1 LPPISAKQAYGE
13 VLFVFSAF
21 FLGGVIAA
29 GLLLGDRY
37 KNVLNNGSWA
47 QYTPQAVD
55 VLLQSAVAVVLVVL
69 LSARRGVS
77 RASLGLRLTRGRG
90 GRFAAGVTTR
100 ILAWAV
106 FAQVAGAI
114 PNALLQTGHLPTS
127 KPSAAELVYGVVASV
142 QAGVVEEV
150 VVLAFVVV
158 TLRQARR
165 PLWEVTMVAL
175 VLRGSYHI
183 YYGPGVV
190 GIILWAAIFYW
201 IYLRTQSLIPL
212 MVSHAAWDADGFL
225 SQRWGA
231 VAVVALLV
239 AVALWIAAPITWA
252 VEKGDRDRAVRL
264 ASGTV
269 GWSPSPTRANFS
281 STSGWIPPGWHPD
294 PSGVHYWRW
303 WDGYRWT
310 EHVSGP

>member
-1 LPPISAKQAYGE
+1 MTAKRAYGE

-21 FLGGVIAA
+21 FLAGVIAA
-29 GLLLGDRY
+29 GLLLADRY
-37 KNVLNNGSWA
+37 KNLLNNGSWA
-47 QYTPQAVD
+47 QYTPRAVD
-55 VLLQSAVAVVLVVL
+55 VLLQSAVAVTLVVL

-77 RASLGLRLTRGRG
+77 RADLGLRWPRRPD
-90 GRFAAGVTTR
+90 GRFAAGATTR
-100 ILAWAV
+100 ILAWAM
-106 FAQVAGAI
+106 FALIAGAI
-114 PNALLQTGHLPTS
+114 VNALLQTGHLPTS

-165 PLWEVTMVAL
+165 PLWEITVVAL

-190 GIILWAAIFYW
+190 GILLWAALFYW
-201 IYLRTQSLIPL
+201 IYLRTRSLLPL
-212 MVSHAAWDADGFL
+212 MVTHAAWDAVGFL
-225 SQRWGA
+225 SQRWGWI
-231 VAVVALLV
+231 VLIGVLVVVALWV
-239 AVALWIAAPITWA
+239 AAPITWA
-252 VEKGDRDRAVRL
+252 VEKGDRDRESRL
-264 ASGTV
+264 VFAGG
-269 GWSPSPTRANFS
+269 GWAPAGPAGRAPVPAGS
-281 STSGWIPPGWHPD
+281 WIPPGWHPD

-310 EHVSGP
+310 DHVSGP